1 MDPALLTLPGPPNLL
16 DMASELRVD
25 RIVPVDGVPTGGGGG
40 VVQVVQASTDTQVSL
55 TATTYTDL
63 GLSATITPR
72 FSTSK
77 ILMMVSLQAFGS
89 HTADFY
95 VGIRYVR
102 DSTTI
107 FTPVANSTGSYEFG
121 TNTDSGTRSWYSRIN
136 PPQIL
141 DSPNTTS
148 AVTYKPQARM
158 YSGGTMN
165 FHYNTSTVD
174 KGSSYIT
181 LMEISA

>member
-1 MDPALLTLPGPPNLL
+1 
-16 DMASELRVD
+16 MASELRVD
-25 RIVPVDGVPTGGGGG
+25 RIVPVDGVPNNGGGG
-40 VVQVVQASTDTQVSL
+40 VVQVVQASTDTEVAL
-55 TATTYTDL
+55 TALTYTDI

-77 ILMMVSLQAFGS
+77 ILMMVSLSAVGS
-89 HTADFY
+89 HDSAIY
-95 VGIRYVR
+95 VGVRYVR

-107 FTPVANSTGSYEFG
+107 FTPASNSNGPYEFG
-121 TNTDSGTRSWYSRIN
+121 TNIPSGTRYWYSRIA
-136 PPQIL
+136 PPQFL

-158 YSGGTMN
+158 YTGGTMT
-165 FHYNTSTVD
+165 FHYNTNTVD

>member
-1 MDPALLTLPGPPNLL
+1 
-16 DMASELRVD
+16 MASELRVD
-25 RIVPVDGVPTGGGGG
+25 RIVPVDGVPNNGGGG
-40 VVQVVQASTDTQVSL
+40 VVQIVQASTDTQVAL
-55 TATTYTDL
+55 TASTYTDI

-77 ILMMVSLQAFGS
+77 ILMMVSLSAVGS
-89 HTADFY
+89 HTSALY
-95 VGIRYVR
+95 VGVRYVR

-107 FTPVANSTGSYEFG
+107 FTPASNSTGPYEFG
-121 TNTDSGTRSWYSRIN
+121 TQIPSGTRYWYSRIA
-136 PPQIL
+136 PPQFL

-148 AVTYKPQARM
+148 AVTYKSQARM
-158 YSGGTMN
+158 YNGGTMT